1 MKFQN
6 KKMSL
11 VFVGIVLALS
21 LLSIHSS
28 AQSWLAFYKIETW
41 TGKVDGAGTD
51 ANVFITLFGNR
62 GTTREIS
69 LDNPENNFEWG
80 KWDEFRAR
88 AREVGNIQKIRIR
101 HDNSG
106 RGPGW
111 FLDKVRVTGSQGSKA
126 DQEPG
131 VSNLILRL
139 TSSRTLKRRERRA
152 PVRSVPVSRN
162 SNPIEFDGFGNC
174 GEFAIIKSQADESH
188 LFLIPSNSTGLKARS
203 AAILHN

>member
-69 LDNPENNFEWG
+69 LDNSENNFEWG

-111 FLDKVRVTGSQGSKA
+111 FLDKVRVTGSQGSKVFPVGRWLA
-126 DQEPG
+126 RDEEERAICLEVDQSGE
-131 VSNLILRL
+131 I
-139 TSSRTLKRRERRA
+139 
-152 PVRSVPVSRN
+152 
-162 SNPIEFDGFGNC
+162 NPCVVF
-174 GEFAIIKSQADESH
+174 
-188 LFLIPSNSTGLKARS
+188 
-203 AAILHN
+203 